1 MHSRIPDELLRMT
14 ILVVDDLADNR
25 NAITTLLMTN
35 GFDNL
40 LEAASG
46 DDVLSLL
53 DSGQAIDLVL
63 LDIRMPG
70 MDGRD
75 VLDHMKSHAELKS
88 IPVIMVT
95 AVDDFESVIECIE
108 RGADDHLVKPVNEV
122 LLRARVRAGLERK
135 YFSNKEHQLLAQVR
149 AQKRKSEVIL
159 YDVIPVSVARRLR
172 KGERRIADLIDDVT
186 VVFADIVGFTRL
198 SSQIPASELVEVLNQ
213 VFHNLDRLAEQ
224 HGLEKIKTIGD
235 AYLAVGGIP
244 PHTDEHERRCM
255 QFALDALKKI
265 ESVKYVDPVKLQ
277 LRIGM
282 HTGPVVAGII
292 GDTRYIYDVWGET
305 VNIASR
311 MESRG
316 MAGRV
321 QVTPATRK
329 RLEGIFD
336 FESRGL
342 IEVKG
347 VGQMPVYLCPS
358 EQRGCRHV
366 AQGLVN
372 QVT

>member
-1 MHSRIPDELLRMT
+1 MHTRIPEELLRMT
-14 ILVVDDLADNR
+14 ILVVDDFADSR
-25 NAITTLLMTN
+25 NAITTLLMAN
-35 GFDNL
+35 GFENL

-46 DDVLSLL
+46 ADVLSLL
-53 DSGQAIDLVL
+53 DSGQAVDLLL

-70 MDGRD
+70 MDGRE
-75 VLDHMKSHAELKS
+75 VLDYMKSHVELKS

-95 AVDDFESVIECIE
+95 AVDDVESVIECIE
-108 RGADDHLVKPVNEV
+108 HGADDHLTKPVDEV

-135 YFSNKEHQLLAQVR
+135 YFSNKEHKLLAQVR
-149 AQKRKSEVIL
+149 AEKRKSEVIL
-159 YDVIPVSVARRLR
+159 YDVIPVSVADRLR
-172 KGERRIADLIDDVT
+172 NGESRIADFIDDVT

-198 SSQIPASELVEVLNQ
+198 SSQVAASELVEVLNQ
-213 VFHNLDRLAEQ
+213 VFHHLDRLAEK
-224 HGLEKIKTIGD
+224 HELEKIKTIGD

-244 PHTDEHERRCM
+244 PHVDEHERRCM
-255 QFALDALKKI
+255 QFALDAMKKI
-265 ESVKYVDPVKLQ
+265 ESLKYLDPIKLQ

-311 MESRG
+311 MESQG
-316 MAGRV
+316 MPGRV

-329 RLEGIFD
+329 RLKETFD
-336 FESRGL
+336 FESRGP

-347 VGQMPVYLCPS
+347 VGQMPVYLCLS
-358 EQRGCRHV
+358 GQRGCRRV
-366 AQGLVN
+366 A
-372 QVT
+372 